1 LKSQIHHHS
10 IHPFFQISYIS
21 WLDPINIPSI
31 SHQYPMDFR
40 GERPLV
46 HFVGHCLGWG
56 RPQRTTHGHLG
67 PPWSS
72 PEPMGSHIGSELE
85 LRIDFLKHL
94 IDLIDNYDNKQ
105 YDAVLCFCLWLWVN
119 YVCLYNVS
127 ILCCV
132 ISCCMIIWYDVRSL

>member
-1 LKSQIHHHS
+1 
-10 IHPFFQISYIS
+10 
-21 WLDPINIPSI
+21 
-31 SHQYPMDFR
+31 MDFR

-105 YDAVLCFCLWLWVN
+105 YDAVLCFCL
-119 YVCLYNVS
+119 
-127 ILCCV
+127 
-132 ISCCMIIWYDVRSL
+132 